1 MNSREVD
8 NDKLL
13 LMFRRII
20 GATAKQ
26 GALLLNCEDERL
38 ESDIPSLKTVINHI
52 SDLRT
57 TGLLDRTIYRFEE
70 IGKAGVYSLSR
81 EGMRYLQMSKDE
93 IAWLEDQISHFKAQ
107 GARSI
112 QRLLTIND
120 MRLDLCELVLS
131 NPDLSLNRW
140 LWRSELVSPWLTK
153 TEVPIPPSIHG
164 PVDGFCAVEYQG
176 KLFNCILVVES
187 RGAGFEENL
196 KRLAEIFGAYLD
208 GHFGDRKSENMPL
221 FLFIAEDDEKMC
233 RVWEEVFCRLVD
245 EKLSNLVTNEGSE
258 DPFIL
263 KWRFA
268 TRQHLGIGFSLKDGS
283 SREVNQAWTRI
294 LLADAAG
301 YNPYCSQ

>member
-1 MNSREVD
+1 MNPREVD
-8 NDKLL
+8 DDRLL
-13 LMFRRII
+13 LLFRRVI

-26 GALLLNCEDERL
+26 AALLLNCEDERP
-38 ESDIPSLKTVINHI
+38 ESDLPSYKTLINHV
-52 SDLRT
+52 SGKHT
-57 TGLLDRTIYRFEE
+57 VGHLDKTICRFEE
-70 IGKAGVYSLSR
+70 IGRADFYHLSL

-93 IAWLEDQISHFKAQ
+93 AHWLENEIDYFKAQ

-120 MRLDLCELVLS
+120 MRLDLCVLLDS
-131 NPDLSLNRW
+131 NPDLHLRRW
-140 LWRSELVSPWLTK
+140 LWRSKLVRPGLSK
-153 TEVPIPPSIHG
+153 AQVPIPQSIHG
-164 PVDGFCAVEYQG
+164 PDAFCSVEYEG
-176 KLFNCILVVES
+176 RTFDCIIFVES
-187 RGAGFEENL
+187 WAAGPEEEL
-196 KRLAEIFGAYLD
+196 DRLSEVFTAYLNNY
-208 GHFGDRKSENMPL
+208 FGDRESENMPL

-268 TRQHLGIGFSLKDGS
+268 TRQHLGIGFLLKDGS

-294 LLADAAG
+294 LLADAAD